1 MAEKR
6 AAPCA
11 ECAGSEQRLAID
23 EKEGVR
29 RAADDTARRED
40 LIDAVV
46 FLFRFRVREEKKPKD
61 PKRMQNPTGAETR
74 VEGSTFKR
82 QALKPDGGIL
92 RKPQI
97 LHVFCRFSWRIPA
110 PIAPPTHSNSV
121 QCIFGEFF

>member
-11 ECAGSEQRLAID
+11 EFERSEQRLGMD
-23 EKEGVR
+23 EKEGER

-40 LIDAVV
+40 LLDAVV

-82 QALKPDGGIL
+82 QALKPDGGRF

-97 LHVFCRFSWRIPA
+97 IYFSLVFHGFFPA

-121 QCIFGEFF
+121 QYIFGDFF

>member
-46 FLFRFRVREEKKPKD
+46 FLFRFRVREGKKPK
-61 PKRMQNPTGAETR
+61 
-74 VEGSTFKR
+74 
-82 QALKPDGGIL
+82 
-92 RKPQI
+92 
-97 LHVFCRFSWRIPA
+97 
-110 PIAPPTHSNSV
+110 
-121 QCIFGEFF
+121 